1 LYYDEIAR
9 LDSYVGKVMKELE
22 VQGVAENTF
31 ILFISDNG
39 RPFPRAK
46 TTLYDSGIKTPWIV
60 RWPAKVEA
68 GTTCQSLVSSVDIAP
83 TMLELAGLLAGPT
96 FEGKSFLPL
105 LSDPSQQ
112 IREYV
117 YAEAHWHDYEKYT
130 RAVRSPQFKYIRNF
144 LPEYAKTPPADA
156 VRSPTFQVMR
166 QWRDAG
172 KLTEA
177 QQMVFKKPAPEEE
190 LFDAE
195 ADSFEM
201 NNLADDPAYAEQ
213 LAQFRKELAA
223 FQDNTQDVYPAF
235 RTPDEFDRE
244 EGTPLPNR
252 ERPRPTKKEIQSGT
266 TQ

>member
-1 LYYDEIAR
+1 
-9 LDSYVGKVMKELE
+9 
-22 VQGVAENTF
+22 
-31 ILFISDNG
+31 
-39 RPFPRAK
+39 
-46 TTLYDSGIKTPWIV
+46 
-60 RWPAKVEA
+60 
-68 GTTCQSLVSSVDIAP
+68 
-83 TMLELAGLLAGPT
+83 
-96 FEGKSFLPL
+96 
-105 LSDPSQQ
+105 
-112 IREYV
+112 
-117 YAEAHWHDYEKYT
+117 
-130 RAVRSPQFKYIRNF
+130 

-201 NNLADDPAYAEQ
+201 NNLADDPAYAEH